1 MSEVKNI
8 EIKQGTQSTIL
19 RVLANVIS
27 VVFHPV
33 FMPTAVTLI
42 LHSLSPTSF
51 LGVPDSLFN
60 KWLGIVAFLTI
71 FFPLFSTFLMVKL
84 GFVTG
89 FKMED
94 PKDRIIPLIATMIY
108 YFWVNHVF
116 YNIGVPLILHV
127 LTLGIFWGVIVQF
140 MVNIF
145 FKLSMHTMAAG
156 GVLGIM
162 IILLFTNPVSMA
174 IPFFAAV
181 IAAGLIGTARL
192 LLGAHSPVE
201 VWAGYLLGLI
211 VQLGAYWYLG

>member
-8 EIKQGTQSTIL
+8 EVKAGTQSKIL
-19 RVLANVIS
+19 RGLAHIVS
-27 VVFHPV
+27 FLFHPV
-33 FMPTAVTLI
+33 FMPTVLTMALY
-42 LHSLSPTSF
+42 SLSPASF
-51 LGVPDSLFN
+51 VGVPEALVY

-71 FFPLFSTFLMVKL
+71 FFPLFSVFLMVKL

-108 YFWVNHVF
+108 YFWLNHVF

-127 LTLGIFWGVIVQF
+127 LTLGIFWGVIVLF

-145 FKLSMHTMAAG
+145 MKISMHTMAAG

-181 IAAGLIGTARL
+181 IVAGLIGTARL
-192 LLGAHSPVE
+192 LLGAHRPAE
-201 VWAGYLLGLI
+201 VWAGYILGLV
-211 VQLGAYWYLG
+211 VQVGAYWYLG